1 MGAAGSSL
9 ELPVERDDMK
19 PYVEKLTKIQAKL
32 ESGEAWTVDERDAVR
47 DAVRRGALRRPQR
60 AAHGAGN
67 PGYQCCDRFCY

>member
-32 ESGEAWTVDERDAVR
+32 ESEQEAK
-47 DAVRRGALRRPQR
+47 LSPQMICSP
-60 AAHGAGN
+60 N
-67 PGYQCCDRFCY
+67 PGPFSMLEFW